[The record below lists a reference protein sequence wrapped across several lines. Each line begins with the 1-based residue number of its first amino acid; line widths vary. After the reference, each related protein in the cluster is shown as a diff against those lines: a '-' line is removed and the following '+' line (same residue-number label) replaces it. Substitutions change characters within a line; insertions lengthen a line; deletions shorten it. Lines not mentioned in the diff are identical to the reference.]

1 MRRSMTKRKAASP
14 LPLIAAILMILQL
27 IGHIGGMIFQGD
39 MLSIFSFAPIFY
51 SYVGSIIN
59 IIIFLLFAVSL
70 FTKNK
75 RLMILPSILGFLALI
90 LSIILEGFRSTYL
103 VYFLIVAAAWFVF
116 MLLCILFALYPQNM
130 KVLQKLWFIPGAV
143 LAIAY
148 VFMYSSE
155 NSYLRF
161 ALDNSSWYVL
171 PIIALDIALDIV
183 MIVSLLIMTR
193 WLTDSREENL
203 RAIAHTAVVAGSTG
217 QKIEKLVSLKKLLDM
232 GALTQDE
239 FDEKKKQ
246 VLG

>member
-14 LPLIAAILMILQL
+14 LPLIAAILMTLQL
-27 IGHIGGMIFQGD
+27 IGHIDGMISQGN
-39 MLSIFSFAPIFY
+39 MLSIFSFAPMFHP
-51 SYVGSIIN
+51 YVGSIIN

-90 LSIILEGFRSTYL
+90 LSIILVGFPSTYL
-103 VYFLIVAAAWFVF
+103 VYFLIVAAAWFAF
-116 MLLCILFALYPQNM
+116 MLFCILFALYPQNM

-143 LAIAY
+143 LAIAH

-161 ALDNSSWYVL
+161 VLDNSSWYVL
-171 PIIALDIALDIV
+171 PIIALDIV
-183 MIVSLLIMTR
+183 MIVSLFIMAL
-193 WLTDSREENL
+193 WLTDGVEEKL
-203 RAIAHTAVVAGSTG
+203 KPIAHMAAGVGSTG

-232 GALTQDE
+232 GALTQEE
-239 FDEKKKQ
+239 FDEQKKQ